1 MQQIKFWV
9 AIITILFL
17 TNLVP
22 LRIHAQSAPASRPSW
37 WLGATAGANFNM
49 YGGTTQQIN
58 STFSTPAAF
67 KNGKGI
73 GLFAAP
79 QVVFHRPNSV
89 LGFMLDAGYDSRK
102 GDFDQIARTTAC
114 NCTTDLSSDLSF
126 FSIEPNLRFAPFKSG
141 LFLYAGPHI
150 GFNLTNAFRFK
161 QGVNKDFPEQA
172 APAEKNGNFNN
183 IHNTQLSAQI
193 GAGYDIPL
201 SGSKHKI
208 QVLLSPF
215 VSYSPSFGQSL
226 RSVESWDVSGF
237 RAGASLKFGRTPK
250 SWVSENPNPPDN
262 PYSDITFTITAP
274 QNVPVERRVRE
285 TFPVLN
291 YVFFDEGVTEIPGYY
306 VQLTKSQV
314 KDFKEDQL
322 EVFQPK
328 RLSGRSGRQ
337 MAAYYNVLNI
347 LGDRMGKNTATTINL
362 VGSSEK
368 GAAEGVI
375 MAESVK
381 RYLVNVFDINATRI
395 TTEGREKPK
404 LPSEKPGAT
413 LDLPLLR
420 EGDRRVSI
428 ESSSPALL
436 MQFQSGPDAPLLP
449 VEIVG
454 NQSAPLNSYVT
465 FDVAG
470 ARKNLSFWSLEVVD
484 EKGDMQNFGP
494 FYGEKISIPGKMILG
509 TRPTGDF
516 KVTMVGQTFDA
527 KTVRSSANVR
537 LNLWKPA
544 KNEEGMRFSVIFGFD
559 QAKTIRIYEK
569 YLTDIVVPKIPQ
581 GATVLI
587 HGYTD
592 IIGEA
597 DYNQDLSLNRA
608 KEVQKIIQSALL
620 KANRKDVTIDVYAFG
635 EDKDV
640 SPFENTYP
648 EERFYNRTVIID
660 ILPKD

>member
-1 MQQIKFWV
+1 MQQIKLWV

-17 TNLVP
+17 TTLVP
-22 LRIHAQSAPASRPSW
+22 ALLHAQSTTAGRPSW
-37 WLGATAGANFNM
+37 WVGAAAAANFNQ
-49 YGGTTQQIN
+49 YTGTTQQVN
-58 STFSTPAAF
+58 ATFATPAAF
-67 KNGKGI
+67 HDGKGV

-89 LGFMLDAGYDSRK
+89 LGFMLDAGYDNRK
-102 GDFDQIARTTAC
+102 GDFDQIARTAAC
-114 NCTTDLSSDLSF
+114 NCTTDLSSDLSY

-141 LFLYAGPHI
+141 LFIYAGPRI
-150 GFNLTNAFRFK
+150 AFNLTNAFRFK

-172 APAEKNGNFNN
+172 APAEKNGDFNN
-183 IHNTQLSAQI
+183 VNKTQLSAQI
-193 GAGYDIPL
+193 GAGYDILL
-201 SGSKHKI
+201 SGSQHRT
-208 QVLLSPF
+208 QVMLTPF
-215 VSYSPSFGQSL
+215 ISFLPAFGQSL
-226 RSVESWDVSGF
+226 RSVESWELSSI
-237 RAGASLKFGRTPK
+237 RAGAALKFGRTPK
-250 SWVSENPNPPDN
+250 SWTAAAPAVPEA
-262 PYSDITFTITAP
+262 PYSDIVFTVIAP
-274 QNVPVERRVRE
+274 QNIPEERRVRE
-285 TFPVLN
+285 TFPILN
-291 YVFFDEGVTEIPGYY
+291 YVFFDEGVTEIPAYY
-306 VQLTKSQV
+306 VQLLKSQV

-328 RLSGRSGRQ
+328 RLSGRSSRQ
-337 MAAYYNVLNI
+337 MMAYYNVLNI
-347 LGDRMGKNTATTINL
+347 LGDRMGRNTATSINL

-381 RYLVNVFDINATRI
+381 RYLVDVFDINATRI

-428 ESSSPALL
+428 ESSSPSLL

-449 VEIVG
+449 VEIVA
-454 NQSAPLNSYVT
+454 NQSAPLNSYVA
-465 FDVAG
+465 FNVAG
-470 ARKNLSFWSLEVVD
+470 ASKNLSFWSLEIKD
-484 EKGDMQNFGP
+484 KKGSIQNFGP
-494 FYGEKISIPGKMILG
+494 FYGEKISIPGKMIMG
-509 TRPTGDF
+509 TRPEGDYT
-516 KVTMVGQTFDA
+516 VTMIGQTFA
-527 KTVRSSANVR
+527 GKTVNSSATVHLR
-537 LNLWKPA
+537 LWKPV
-544 KNEEGMRFSVIFGFD
+544 KNEEGMRYSVLFGFD
-559 QAKTIRIYEK
+559 QAQTIRIYEK

-597 DYNQDLSLNRA
+597 AYNQELSLNRA
-608 KEVQKIIQSALL
+608 KEVQRIIEMALL